1 MPDSGKEVVVALTDL
16 MGARVLA
23 CLTIEDRVTGEKKL
37 SQFHGVVTSV
47 DPEKG
52 IVLELKG
59 ERAGDSFTLP
69 PDASAFSRAPAGEYR
84 LRDSDEVIANPDF
97 LAAWTIVGPAGA

>member
-1 MPDSGKEVVVALTDL
+1 MPDSGKDVVVALTDL
-16 MGARVLA
+16 MGSRVLA

-37 SQFHGVVTSV
+37 SQVHGVVTSV

-52 IVLELKG
+52 ILLELNG
-59 ERAGDSFTLP
+59 DRAGDTYTLP
-69 PDASAFSRAPAGEYR
+69 PDASAFRRAPPGEYR

-97 LAAWTIVGPAGA
+97 LTTWTIVTPP